1 MGEVWEGGGA
11 ADPSTRGISTTLQQ
25 TGGKALQKGIV
36 NKPKVIKHAHMCT
49 HTLVC
54 KLCLGNTKEAAEPR

>member
-1 MGEVWEGGGA
+1 MGEVWEGGEA
-11 ADPSTRGISTTLQQ
+11 ADPSTHGISTTLLQ
-25 TGGKALQKGIV
+25 TGGKALQKGTM